1 MQRFKIIKT
10 GLRKTAFV
18 IAILLF
24 LQDRSVYASSAEVQ
38 NLEKEYD
45 EVQDTID
52 GELSNN
58 EFNFKEFVNDLV
70 TGKEKF
76 SFTDIIIKIKD
87 GFVAEMK
94 NNTSN
99 LRAVIAIAIIA
110 AIFTNLSHAFK
121 NNQVADTGFYITYLL
136 LFTILATS
144 FVTASTIA
152 AGTLNSIFNFMK
164 ILMPTYIISLSFSSG
179 VTSAQMYYQSS
190 LFLISF
196 IDLILLK
203 LVVPMINIH
212 FIITIANN
220 LSKED
225 MLSKLSELLSDG
237 VKWILKTLLAVVI
250 GLNATQGLISPVA
263 DALKKSGL
271 IKTAEAIPG
280 VGNVLSGVAESVIG
294 AGVLLKNAIG
304 VAGVIVIAVIC
315 AVPLIKLG
323 VITLVYRVSGA
334 VVQPISDKRLINCIS
349 TTARAS
355 GLLLNTVFVALV
367 LFVLTI
373 IIIAVST
380 T

>member
-1 MQRFKIIKT
+1 MQRFKTIKRDLKKMVIII
-10 GLRKTAFV
+10 V
-18 IAILLF
+18 ILLF
-24 LQDRSVYASSAEVQ
+24 AQDKSVYASSTETQ
-38 NLEKEYD
+38 NLENEYD
-45 EVQDTID
+45 EIQDAID

-58 EFNFKEFVNDLV
+58 EFDFEEYVSDLV
-70 TGKEKF
+70 IGKEKF
-76 SFTDIIIKIKD
+76 SFTDIIIEIKD
-87 GFVAEMK
+87 GVVAEIK
-94 NNTSN
+94 NNTNN
-99 LRAVIAIAIIA
+99 LTAVIAIAIIA

-144 FVTASTIA
+144 FITASSIA
-152 AGTLNSIFNFMK
+152 VATLSSIFNFMK
-164 ILMPTYIISLSFSSG
+164 VLIPTYIISISFSSG

-196 IDLILLK
+196 IDLTLLK
-203 LVVPMINIH
+203 IVVPMINIH

-280 VGNVLSGVAESVIG
+280 VGDILSGVAESVIG

-304 VAGVIVIAVIC
+304 VAGVVVIAVIC

-323 VITLVYRVSGA
+323 IITLVYKVSGA

-349 TTARAS
+349 TTAHAS

-373 IIIAVST
+373 TIISAST

>member
-1 MQRFKIIKT
+1 MQRFKTIKRDLKKMVIII
-10 GLRKTAFV
+10 V
-18 IAILLF
+18 ILLF
-24 LQDRSVYASSAEVQ
+24 AQDKSVYASSTETQ
-38 NLEKEYD
+38 NLENEYD
-45 EVQDTID
+45 EIQDAID

-58 EFNFKEFVNDLV
+58 EFDFEEYVSDLV
-70 TGKEKF
+70 IGKEKF
-76 SFTDIIIKIKD
+76 SFTDIIIEIKD
-87 GFVAEMK
+87 GVVAEIK
-94 NNTSN
+94 NNTNN
-99 LRAVIAIAIIA
+99 LTAVIAIAIIA

-121 NNQVADTGFYITYLL
+121 NNQVADTGFYVTYLL

-144 FVTASTIA
+144 FITASSIA
-152 AGTLNSIFNFMK
+152 VATLSSIFNFMK
-164 ILMPTYIISLSFSSG
+164 VLIPTYIISISFSSG

-196 IDLILLK
+196 IDLTLLK
-203 LVVPMINIH
+203 IVVPMINIH

-280 VGNVLSGVAESVIG
+280 VGDILSGVAESVIG

-304 VAGVIVIAVIC
+304 VAGVVVIAVIC

-323 VITLVYRVSGA
+323 IITLVYKVSGA

-349 TTARAS
+349 TTAHAS

-373 IIIAVST
+373 TIISAST

>member
-1 MQRFKIIKT
+1 
-10 GLRKTAFV
+10 
-18 IAILLF
+18 
-24 LQDRSVYASSAEVQ
+24 
-38 NLEKEYD
+38 
-45 EVQDTID
+45 
-52 GELSNN
+52 
-58 EFNFKEFVNDLV
+58 
-70 TGKEKF
+70 
-76 SFTDIIIKIKD
+76 
-87 GFVAEMK
+87 
-94 NNTSN
+94 
-99 LRAVIAIAIIA
+99 
-110 AIFTNLSHAFK
+110 
-121 NNQVADTGFYITYLL
+121 
-136 LFTILATS
+136 
-144 FVTASTIA
+144 
-152 AGTLNSIFNFMK
+152 
-164 ILMPTYIISLSFSSG
+164 
-179 VTSAQMYYQSS
+179 MYYQSS

-196 IDLILLK
+196 IDLTLLK
-203 LVVPMINIH
+203 IVVPMINIH

-280 VGNVLSGVAESVIG
+280 VGDILSGVAESVIG

-304 VAGVIVIAVIC
+304 VAGVVVIAVIC

-323 VITLVYRVSGA
+323 IITLVYKVSGA

-349 TTARAS
+349 TTAHAS

-373 IIIAVST
+373 TIISAST

>member
-45 EVQDTID
+45 EIQDTID